1 VKPTKDTYAITP
13 FYPESGENEIK
24 SLILELHKVVGGL
37 SGIINHHTASA
48 MAELVVTMNSYY
60 SNLIEGQF
68 THPLDIE
75 KALKKDYSEDEKK
88 RTLQLET
95 EAHINVNRAMRVKLK
110 TGDTKVCSTDFLCWL
125 HHEFYSHLPISLR
138 KVETNNQSV
147 WTVTPGQLRSG
158 DMDVTVGNHIAP
170 SAEALPAFM
179 EIFEKNYSPEN
190 IKDPVKHIVAIA
202 ASHHRLAWI
211 HPFLDGNGRVIR
223 LFSEA
228 FFIKE
233 GLDANGLWSISRGL
247 AVFKKQYYAHL
258 NNADHIRTGD
268 YDGRGNLSDR
278 YLGEWCIFF
287 LKTAIDQ
294 VKFMN
299 SLFDIEG
306 LMDRIDAF
314 TDLMVTRKE
323 LRAESKYLLQEVF
336 LRGEVR
342 RSEVERII
350 NKSEK
355 VARPL
360 MKDLLD
366 KGLLK
371 SEGGH
376 SSTLKINFPV
386 KYAPYLFPK
395 LYPADI
401 EASIVAEG

>member
-1 VKPTKDTYAITP
+1 MKPTKDTYAITP

-37 SGIINHHTASA
+37 SGITNHHTASA

-190 IKDPVKHIVAIA
+190 IKDPVKRIVAIA

>member
-1 VKPTKDTYAITP
+1 
-13 FYPESGENEIK
+13 
-24 SLILELHKVVGGL
+24 
-37 SGIINHHTASA
+37 
-48 MAELVVTMNSYY
+48 
-60 SNLIEGQF
+60 
-68 THPLDIE
+68 
-75 KALKKDYSEDEKK
+75 
-88 RTLQLET
+88 
-95 EAHINVNRAMRVKLK
+95 
-110 TGDTKVCSTDFLCWL
+110 
-125 HHEFYSHLPISLR
+125 
-138 KVETNNQSV
+138 
-147 WTVTPGQLRSG
+147 
-158 DMDVTVGNHIAP
+158 
-170 SAEALPAFM
+170 
-179 EIFEKNYSPEN
+179 
-190 IKDPVKHIVAIA
+190 
-202 ASHHRLAWI
+202 
-211 HPFLDGNGRVIR
+211 
-223 LFSEA
+223 
-228 FFIKE
+228 
-233 GLDANGLWSISRGL
+233 
-247 AVFKKQYYAHL
+247 
-258 NNADHIRTGD
+258 
-268 YDGRGNLSDR
+268 
-278 YLGEWCIFF
+278 
-287 LKTAIDQ
+287 
-294 VKFMN
+294 MN

>member
-1 VKPTKDTYAITP
+1 
-13 FYPESGENEIK
+13 
-24 SLILELHKVVGGL
+24 
-37 SGIINHHTASA
+37 
-48 MAELVVTMNSYY
+48 
-60 SNLIEGQF
+60 
-68 THPLDIE
+68 
-75 KALKKDYSEDEKK
+75 
-88 RTLQLET
+88 
-95 EAHINVNRAMRVKLK
+95 
-110 TGDTKVCSTDFLCWL
+110 
-125 HHEFYSHLPISLR
+125 
-138 KVETNNQSV
+138 
-147 WTVTPGQLRSG
+147 
-158 DMDVTVGNHIAP
+158 MDVTVGNHIAP